1 MKKLTHINQKGDAQL
16 VDITDKAITHRKA
29 IAEGSIKLNKETLK
43 LIQDNLIK
51 KGDVLNTARI
61 AGIQAA
67 KKTWELIP
75 LCHTIALSKIDI
87 NFNIDKKNNI
97 ITCQSSCECFAQTGL
112 EMEALSAVSIALL
125 TIYDMCKAVDRTMV
139 ISNIH
144 LVEKSGGRSGLYKRG
159 EGLKK
164 TKSKKDRKS
173 TRLNSS
179 HRT

>member
-29 IAEGSIKLNKETLK
+29 IAEGTIQLNEETLR
-43 LIQDNLIK
+43 LIQANSIK
-51 KGDVLNTARI
+51 KGDVLNTAKI

-75 LCHTIALSKIDI
+75 LCHSIHLTKIDI
-87 NFNIDKKNNI
+87 KFKVDKKNNTI
-97 ITCQSSCECFAQTGL
+97 ICQSSCECFAQTGL

-125 TIYDMCKAVDRTMV
+125 TIYDMVKAVDRTMV

-144 LVEKSGGRSGLYKRG
+144 LVEKSGGRSGLYKR
-159 EGLKK
+159 EVKVKPKKAVK
-164 TKSKKDRKS
+164 TKK
-173 TRLNSS
+173 
-179 HRT
+179 

>member
-16 VDITDKAITHRKA
+16 VDITDKAISHRKA
-29 IAEGSIKLNKETLK
+29 SAEGSIQLNKDTLK
-43 LIQDNLIK
+43 LIQNNMIK

-75 LCHTIALSKIDI
+75 LCHSISLTKIDI
-87 NFNIDKKNNI
+87 DFGINKKNSTI
-97 ITCQSSCECFAQTGL
+97 ICQSSCECFAQTGL

-125 TIYDMCKAVDRTMV
+125 TIYDMVKAVDRTMV

-144 LVEKSGGRSGLYKRG
+144 LVEKSGGRSGLYKRS
-159 EGLKK
+159 EGLSKA
-164 TKSKKDRKS
+164 KSKKVK
-173 TRLNSS
+173 
-179 HRT
+179 

>member
-1 MKKLTHINQKGDAQL
+1 MKKLTHINKKGDAQL
-16 VDITDKAITHRKA
+16 VDITDKAISHRKA
-29 IAEGSIKLNKETLK
+29 IAEGSIQLNKDTLK
-43 LIQDNLIK
+43 LIESNLIK

-75 LCHTIALSKIDI
+75 LCHSISLTKIDI
-87 NFNIDKKNNI
+87 DFSINKKNST

-125 TIYDMCKAVDRTMV
+125 TIYDMVKAIDRTMV

-144 LVEKSGGRSGLYKRG
+144 LVEKSGGRSGSYVSKDSLKAKAKRV
-159 EGLKK
+159 
-164 TKSKKDRKS
+164 SKKKA
-173 TRLNSS
+173 
-179 HRT
+179 

>member
-16 VDITDKAITHRKA
+16 VDITDKAISHRKA
-29 IAEGSIKLNKETLK
+29 SAEGSIQLNKDTLK
-43 LIQDNLIK
+43 LIQNNMIK

-75 LCHTIALSKIDI
+75 LCHSINLTKIDI
-87 NFNIDKKNNI
+87 DFSINKKNST

-112 EMEALSAVSIALL
+112 EMEALSAVTIALL
-125 TIYDMCKAVDRTMV
+125 TIYDMVKAVDRTMV

-144 LVEKSGGRSGLYKRG
+144 LVEKSGGRSGLYKRS
-159 EGLKK
+159 EGLSKAR
-164 TKSKKDRKS
+164 SKKVK
-173 TRLNSS
+173 
-179 HRT
+179 

>member
-1 MKKLTHINQKGDAQL
+1 MKKLTHINHKGDAQL

-29 IAEGSIKLNKETLK
+29 IAEGSIQLSKITLK
-43 LIQDNLIK
+43 LIQENLIK
-51 KGDVLNTARI
+51 KGDVINTARI

-75 LCHTIALSKIDI
+75 LCHTINLSKIDI
-87 NFNIDKKNNI
+87 NFNINKKNNI

-144 LVEKSGGRSGLYKRG
+144 LVEKSGGRSGLYKR
-159 EGLKK
+159 EIKAKAKKVVK
-164 TKSKKDRKS
+164 TKKA
-173 TRLNSS
+173 
-179 HRT
+179 

>member
-29 IAEGSIKLNKETLK
+29 VAEGSIQINKETLK

-75 LCHTIALSKIDI
+75 LCHTINLSKIDI
-87 NFNIDKKNNI
+87 DFNIDKKNNI

-125 TIYDMCKAVDRTMV
+125 TIYDMVKAVDRTMV

-144 LVEKSGGRSGLYKRG
+144 LVEKSGGRSGLYKR
-159 EGLKK
+159 EVKAKPKKVSK
-164 TKSKKDRKS
+164 TKKK
-173 TRLNSS
+173 
-179 HRT
+179 

>member
-1 MKKLTHINQKGDAQL
+1 MKKLTHVNQKGDAQL

-29 IAEGSIKLNKETLK
+29 VAEGSIQLNKETLK

-75 LCHTIALSKIDI
+75 LCHTINLSKIDI
-87 NFNIDKKNNI
+87 DFNIDKKNNV

-125 TIYDMCKAVDRTMV
+125 TIYDMVKAVDRTMV

-144 LVEKSGGRSGLYKRG
+144 LVEKSGGRSGLYKR
-159 EGLKK
+159 EVKAKPKKVSK
-164 TKSKKDRKS
+164 TKKK
-173 TRLNSS
+173 
-179 HRT
+179 

>member
-29 IAEGSIKLNKETLK
+29 VAEGSIQLNKETLK

-75 LCHTIALSKIDI
+75 LCHTINLSKIDI
-87 NFNIDKKNNI
+87 DFNIDKKNNI

-112 EMEALSAVSIALL
+112 EMEALAAVSIALL
-125 TIYDMCKAVDRTMV
+125 TIYDMVKAVDRTIV

-144 LVEKSGGRSGLYKRG
+144 LVEKSGGRSGLYKR
-159 EGLKK
+159 EVKA
-164 TKSKKDRKS
+164 KSKKVSK
-173 TRLNSS
+173 TKKK
-179 HRT
+179 

>member
-16 VDITDKAITHRKA
+16 VDISDKAITRRKA
-29 IAEGSIKLNKETLK
+29 IAEGSIQLNQQTLK

-75 LCHTIALSKIDI
+75 LCHTINLSKIDI
-87 NFNIDKKNNI
+87 NFSIDKKNNV
-97 ITCQSSCECFAQTGL
+97 ITCQSSCECLAQTGL

-125 TIYDMCKAVDRTMV
+125 TIYDMVKAVDRTMV

-144 LVEKSGGRSGLYKRG
+144 LVEKSGGRSGLYKR
-159 EGLKK
+159 EVKAKPKK
-164 TKSKKDRKS
+164 VSKPKKK
-173 TRLNSS
+173 
-179 HRT
+179 

>member
-29 IAEGSIKLNKETLK
+29 VAEGSIQLNKETLK
-43 LIQDNLIK
+43 LIQENLIK

-75 LCHTIALSKIDI
+75 LCHTINLSKIDI
-87 NFNIDKKNNI
+87 DFNINKKNNI

-125 TIYDMCKAVDRTMV
+125 TIYDMVKAVDRTMV

-144 LVEKSGGRSGLYKRG
+144 LVEKSGGRSGLYKR
-159 EGLKK
+159 EVKAKPKKVAK
-164 TKSKKDRKS
+164 TKKK
-173 TRLNSS
+173 
-179 HRT
+179 

>member
-1 MKKLTHINQKGDAQL
+1 MKKLTHINKKGDAQL
-16 VDITDKAITHRKA
+16 VDITDKALSHRKA
-29 IAEGSIKLNKETLK
+29 IAEGSIQLNKDTLK
-43 LIQDNLIK
+43 LIENNLIK

-75 LCHTIALSKIDI
+75 LCHSISLTKIDI
-87 NFNIDKKNNI
+87 DFSINKKNST

-125 TIYDMCKAVDRTMV
+125 TIYDMVKAVDRTMI

-144 LVEKSGGRSGLYKRG
+144 LVEKSGGRSGLYKR
-159 EGLKK
+159 EVKAKPKKVVK
-164 TKSKKDRKS
+164 TKK
-173 TRLNSS
+173 
-179 HRT
+179 

>member
-16 VDITDKAITHRKA
+16 VDITDKAISHRKA
-29 IAEGSIKLNKETLK
+29 SAEGSIQLNKDTLK
-43 LIQDNLIK
+43 LIQNNMIK

-75 LCHTIALSKIDI
+75 LCHSISLTKIDI
-87 NFNIDKKNNI
+87 DFGINKKNSTI
-97 ITCQSSCECFAQTGL
+97 ICQSSCECFAQTGL

-125 TIYDMCKAVDRTMV
+125 TIYDMVKAVDRTMV

-144 LVEKSGGRSGLYKRG
+144 LVEKSGGRSGFYKRS
-159 EGLKK
+159 EGLSKAR
-164 TKSKKDRKS
+164 SKKVK
-173 TRLNSS
+173 
-179 HRT
+179 

>member
-16 VDITDKAITHRKA
+16 VNISDKAITHRKA

-87 NFNIDKKNNI
+87 NFNIDKKNDI
-97 ITCQSSCECFAQTGL
+97 ITCQSSCECFAKTGL

-144 LVEKSGGRSGLYKRG
+144 LVEKSGGRSGTYVSKDSVKAKAKKAIKR
-159 EGLKK
+159 K
-164 TKSKKDRKS
+164 T
-173 TRLNSS
+173 
-179 HRT
+179 

>member
-16 VDITDKAITHRKA
+16 VDITDKAISHRKA
-29 IAEGSIKLNKETLK
+29 SAEGSIQLNKDTLK
-43 LIQDNLIK
+43 LIQNNMIK

-75 LCHTIALSKIDI
+75 LCHSISLTKIDI
-87 NFNIDKKNNI
+87 DFSINKKNST

-112 EMEALSAVSIALL
+112 EMEALSAVTIALL
-125 TIYDMCKAVDRTMV
+125 TIYDMVKAVDRTMV

-144 LVEKSGGRSGLYKRG
+144 LVEKSGGRSGLYKRS
-159 EGLKK
+159 EGLSKAR
-164 TKSKKDRKS
+164 SKKVK
-173 TRLNSS
+173 
-179 HRT
+179 

>member
-16 VDITDKAITHRKA
+16 VDITDKAITNRKA
-29 IAEGSIKLNKETLK
+29 VAEGSIQLNKETLK

-75 LCHTIALSKIDI
+75 LCHTINLSKIDI
-87 NFNIDKKNNI
+87 DFNIDKKNNI

-125 TIYDMCKAVDRTMV
+125 TIYDMVKAVDRTMV

-144 LVEKSGGRSGLYKRG
+144 LVEKSGGRSGLYKR
-159 EGLKK
+159 EVKAKPKKVSK
-164 TKSKKDRKS
+164 TKKK
-173 TRLNSS
+173 
-179 HRT
+179 

>member
-16 VDITDKAITHRKA
+16 VDISDKAITRRKA
-29 IAEGSIKLNKETLK
+29 IAEGSIQLNKETLK
-43 LIQDNLIK
+43 LILDNSIK

-75 LCHTIALSKIDI
+75 LCHTINLSKIDI
-87 NFNIDKKNNI
+87 NFSIDKKNNV
-97 ITCQSSCECFAQTGL
+97 ITCQSSCECSAQTGL

-125 TIYDMCKAVDRTMV
+125 TIYDMVKAVDRTMV

-159 EGLKK
+159 IGLNK
-164 TKSKKDRKS
+164 TKSKKVK
-173 TRLNSS
+173 
-179 HRT
+179 